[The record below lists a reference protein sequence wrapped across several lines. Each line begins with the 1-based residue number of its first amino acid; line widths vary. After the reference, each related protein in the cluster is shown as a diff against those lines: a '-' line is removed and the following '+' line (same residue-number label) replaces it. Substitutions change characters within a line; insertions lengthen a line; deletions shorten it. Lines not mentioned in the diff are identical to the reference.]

1 MLSMIAYAVS
11 IGGTVLTL
19 ALRLLGADATLT
31 FGISALTIL
40 GLAYT
45 LGHATEQLGAAAGP
59 RIGGIMNAT
68 VGNIGEIIIAGFL
81 ILDGKIEIVH
91 ASITG
96 SIVGNLLVV
105 FGLSALL
112 GGRGREKQTFNR
124 TAASTGTVQLTL
136 ASIGLLIPA
145 GFFHTLHTP
154 DAARRALLGERVSL
168 VVAGLLILSY
178 LLGLLF
184 SLRTHRHLYGG
195 GDEEEAHGAGW
206 GVRHGVAVLL
216 AATVGVAIM
225 SETLVASLE
234 DAVHVLGWS
243 ELFVGVILVPL
254 IGNAAEHL
262 TAVTV
267 AIKGKMDLSIGI
279 AVGSS
284 TQIALLVSPVLVL
297 VSLLFATRMDLLF
310 SPFELVVL
318 GLSIL
323 IVNLIALDGET
334 NWYEGALLLI
344 AYGIVATAFFLH
356 D

>member
-1 MLSMIAYAVS
+1 LPSAGSPSCRLLNATFGNATELIIA
-11 IGGTVLTL
+11 IF
-19 ALRLLGADATLT
+19 ALRA
-31 FGISALTIL
+31 
-40 GLAYT
+40 GL
-45 LGHATEQLGAAAGP
+45 
-59 RIGGIMNAT
+59 
-68 VGNIGEIIIAGFL
+68 V
-81 ILDGKIEIVH
+81 DVVK

-96 SIVGNLLVV
+96 SIIGNLLVV

-136 ASIGLLIPA
+136 ASLGLLIPA
-145 GFFHTLHTP
+145 GFFYTLHTP
-154 DAARRALLGERVSL
+154 DPARRTMLGERVSL

-184 SLRTHRHLYGG
+184 SLRTHRHLYSGE
-195 GDEEEAHGAGW
+195 DEVAAHGAVW
-206 GVRHGVAVLL
+206 GVRRGVTVLL
-216 AATVGVAIM
+216 AATVGVAVM

-243 ELFVGVILVPL
+243 TLFVGVILVPL

-267 AIKGKMDLSIGI
+267 AIKDKMDLSLGI

-284 TQIALLVSPVLVL
+284 TQVALFVSPFLVL
-297 VSLLFATRMDLLF
+297 ISLLFTTRMDLLF
-310 SPFELVVL
+310 SPFELIVL

-344 AYGIVATAFFLH
+344 SYGIIGTAFFLH

>member
-1 MLSMIAYAVS
+1 VRNPLN
-11 IGGTVLTL
+11 LLL
-19 ALRLLGADATLT
+19 ALIPLAIIARLLGWPPLLVFGLSGLAIVPLAKWMGAATEELAVHVGPGVGGLLNAT
-31 FGISALTIL
+31 FGN
-40 GLAYT
+40 
-45 LGHATEQLGAAAGP
+45 ATEL
-59 RIGGIMNAT
+59 
-68 VGNIGEIIIAGFL
+68 IIALFALRAGL
-81 ILDGKIEIVH
+81 VDVVK

-105 FGLSALL
+105 FGLAALL

-124 TAASTGTVQLTL
+124 TAAGTGTVQLTL
-136 ASIGLLIPA
+136 ATLGLLIPA
-145 GFFHTLHTP
+145 GFFYTLRTE
-154 DAARRALLGERVSL
+154 DAARRTLLEQRVSL

-184 SLRTHRHLYGG
+184 SLRTHRHLYAGEDG
-195 GDEEEAHGAGW
+195 KEAHGAAW
-206 GVRHGVAVLL
+206 GVRRGVKVLL
-216 AATVGVAIM
+216 AATVGVAVM

-297 VSLLFATRMDLLF
+297 LSLLFATRMDLLF
-310 SPFELVVL
+310 SPFELIVL
-318 GLSIL
+318 SLSVL

-344 AYGIVATAFFLH
+344 SYAIIATAFFLH